1 MGVCAPFHLIR
12 YLVSYYYHHHCICSS
27 LELCVHKSYAFAYC
41 KIPLWSDVFQKSLCD
56 QTFSKIFSNKQ
67 QEQNPPEKFYLL
79 IFCRI
84 IPILFSGFLAGG
96 RENFLMAEATLIFH
110 TWDTANQT
118 ETSQWLVMWLIF
130 SSLNQYSYLQFLF
143 SFQSTFEMFILLFFF
158 YFVFAISFYFISYFK
173 RAKSP
178 DSDRYLS
185 KGSWNRLHFSLRLKL
200 DKKNS
205 AQWLFVKLQFV
216 RFLDSM

>member
-1 MGVCAPFHLIR
+1 MLFINFLHYI
-12 YLVSYYYHHHCICSS
+12 
-27 LELCVHKSYAFAYC
+27 
-41 KIPLWSDVFQKSLCD
+41 IPLHNF
-56 QTFSKIFSNKQ
+56 T
-67 QEQNPPEKFYLL
+67 
-79 IFCRI
+79 
-84 IPILFSGFLAGG
+84 LFSGFLAGG
-96 RENFLMAEATLIFH
+96 RENFLMTEATLIFH

-118 ETSQWLVMWLIF
+118 ETSQWLVMWFIF
-130 SSLNQYSYLQFLF
+130 SNSNQYSYLLAIFIFLSICIWNIY
-143 SFQSTFEMFILLFFF
+143 SFVWF

-178 DSDRYLS
+178 ESDKYLS

-205 AQWLFVKLQFV
+205 AQWLFASLQFV